1 MNNEMSDDD
10 ATLLDIA
17 AHDGGSDAPLT
28 VRDIGGAV
36 ADRFEKLGLVHIHWI
51 DRVLGRGK
59 VVLSLD
65 GCDKVDAIRRE
76 RGL

>member
-1 MNNEMSDDD
+1 MNNEMTDDD

-17 AHDGGSDAPLT
+17 AHDGGEDAPVS

-36 ADRFEKLGLVHIHWI
+36 AARLEKLGLVHVRWT
-51 DRVLGRGK
+51 DRVLGRGT

-65 GCDKVDAIRRE
+65 GCDKVDAIRRAH
-76 RGL
+76 GL